1 MPVRY
6 ACYGAVV
13 LGKLDETLFLSLQ
26 LNETHQYTILSD
38 AHADTTSLRP
48 RHWASLLP
56 IPGASPSRNEHTCGP

>member
-1 MPVRY
+1 MWYPAKATMPVCY

-38 AHADTTSLRP
+38 THVDMMSLHPCHR
-48 RHWASLLP
+48 ASLLP
-56 IPGASPSRNEHTCGP
+56 IPGASPS